1 MPMFPV
7 IIMLSPAGSTPAEGW
22 VAQGRRAAACDLVR
36 RLGQVRSI
44 SEVFVLAADP
54 VDREAL
60 VQLGAVPLA
69 SSTGTFHFGR
79 SLTKI
84 ILENHFQRLGYF
96 GGGSAPLMTED
107 MLQEVFNRVDQ
118 MERPSALV
126 NNYHST
132 DWMVVNRGDVFPR
145 LQDRLEQD
153 NSLGWVL
160 AQEAD
165 FEVQA
170 PDFGAGSR
178 VDIDTPTDLLMLHRH
193 PSLGETLGGF
203 IQTAPPDSLDV
214 IDDLL
219 EVVSTPASTVTLIG
233 RTSPQI
239 WKTFNDRTQIWVR
252 AFAEERGMIA
262 SRRFERGE
270 VRSLVGEMLEDW
282 GAQRFVEFIANLSD
296 GVLWDTRVWMAHRG
310 RWPSSGDRFA
320 SDLGW
325 TEAIQDEALKRL
337 TQAVGQS
344 DVPILLGG
352 HGVVAGGI
360 YALLESRKEANYQP
374 SRKDRQS

>member
-1 MPMFPV
+1 MFPV

-96 GGGSAPLMTED
+96 GGGSAPLMTEN

-170 PDFGAGSR
+170 PDFYLRSSA
-178 VDIDTPTDLLMLHRH
+178 H
-193 PSLGETLGGF
+193 
-203 IQTAPPDSLDV
+203 Q
-214 IDDLL
+214 
-219 EVVSTPASTVTLIG
+219 PA
-233 RTSPQI
+233 
-239 WKTFNDRTQIWVR
+239 
-252 AFAEERGMIA
+252 
-262 SRRFERGE
+262 
-270 VRSLVGEMLEDW
+270 
-282 GAQRFVEFIANLSD
+282 
-296 GVLWDTRVWMAHRG
+296 
-310 RWPSSGDRFA
+310 
-320 SDLGW
+320 
-325 TEAIQDEALKRL
+325 
-337 TQAVGQS
+337 
-344 DVPILLGG
+344 
-352 HGVVAGGI
+352 
-360 YALLESRKEANYQP
+360 P
-374 SRKDRQS
+374 SR